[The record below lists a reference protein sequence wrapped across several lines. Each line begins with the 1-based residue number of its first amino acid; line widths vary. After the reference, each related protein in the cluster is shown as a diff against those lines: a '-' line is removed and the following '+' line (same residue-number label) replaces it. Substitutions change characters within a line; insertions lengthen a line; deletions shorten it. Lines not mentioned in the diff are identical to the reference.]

1 MTSLKKHFDQVRVRI
16 QQAENSSNRQGKV
29 QLLAVSKKK
38 TAAMIR
44 EAYALGQRSFGESYV
59 QEAVNKIKELSY
71 INDICWHFIGLIQS
85 NKTQDISSYFQWAHS
100 VCRLKI
106 AKRLS
111 EQRPATS
118 PPLNICLQVTTSEKN
133 ITSGV
138 EIADLSELALAVS
151 VLPGLKLR
159 GLMTLPP
166 AETDQKKQTKAFRVL
181 AKQLSFLNKTHNLA
195 MDTLSMGMTSDL
207 EVAIQ
212 EGATIVRIGTALFGA
227 RV

>member
-1 MTSLKKHFDQVRVRI
+1 MTSLNKHFDQVRMRI
-16 QQAENSSNRQGKV
+16 QQAENASNRRGKV

-44 EAYALGQRSFGESYV
+44 EVYDLGQRSFGENYL
-59 QEAVNKIKELSY
+59 QEALDKIKELSDMT
-71 INDICWHFIGLIQS
+71 DISWHFIGIIQS
-85 NKTQDISSYFQWAHS
+85 NKTQDISLNFQWVHS
-100 VCRLKI
+100 VTRLKI

-111 EQRPATS
+111 EQRPASS
-118 PPLNICLQVTTSEKN
+118 PPLNICLQVNTSEQISK
-133 ITSGV
+133 SGV
-138 EIADLSELALAVS
+138 KIADLSELVMGVS
-151 VLPGLKLR
+151 TLPGLKLR

-166 AETDQKKQTKAFRVL
+166 AEADPKKQRESFRVL
-181 AKQLSFLNKTHNLA
+181 ANQLAFLNKSHNLA
-195 MDTLSMGMTSDL
+195 MDTLSMGMTGDL